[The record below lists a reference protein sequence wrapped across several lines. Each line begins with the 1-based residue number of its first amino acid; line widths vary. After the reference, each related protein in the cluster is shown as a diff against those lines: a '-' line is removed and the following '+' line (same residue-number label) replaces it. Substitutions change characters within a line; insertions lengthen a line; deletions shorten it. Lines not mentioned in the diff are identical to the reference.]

1 MSRRIPA
8 LPRGITS
15 PYSVSSRPRRP
26 LMPGATTCNVM
37 ETDSSYEAKAN
48 HGAQM
53 DVWRLDFSVHNGTGS
68 WLDHLIARF
77 GIASEWPDCTNWSG
91 PDVFRLREIN
101 PSVPLID
108 MTVDWT
114 DTAGHIQRSGR
125 NVVAPGAT
133 LTDTEFIIKLRRD
146 PAPRFVNWC
155 VDYRLGSASTTG
167 ADARL
172 DPRAVEAALGLDRP
186 TRRLIQERLLAAGF
200 DPGVADGLFGPVTRS
215 VIRRWQAARGVA
227 ATGYLDSAGAA
238 QLRAA
243 VEGAGREVQRQFA
256 PVADAERQAA
266 RRRTLRRLAQV
277 LDGGTH
283 RVEADAQARA
293 ELEADAPRRAN
304 PPAAPVRPRAD
315 RPLPAEVATTEPIE
329 TTSTPA
335 AGAGFCGLAV
345 DAPVYI
351 VVRNHTNRMSK
362 PSWYACPAG
371 PAPGCKL
378 LSTFATNPV
387 DSDYIA
393 EGARYAAGMGGEHHC
408 EFRTTQ
414 ELRGGRLDHFPRAEH
429 DGQRLRLL
437 RGGDHVVEG
446 PPLLKRD
453 PIEEAERRHG
463 DEQRARCQSAFG
475 GQVDL
480 VGADLLGAEAFG
492 GPVEVAGEPRDGL
505 DVRALGERR

>member
-1 MSRRIPA
+1 
-8 LPRGITS
+8 
-15 PYSVSSRPRRP
+15 
-26 LMPGATTCNVM
+26 
-37 ETDSSYEAKAN
+37 
-48 HGAQM
+48 M

-146 PAPRFVNWC
+146 PAPRFVNWS

-277 LDGGTH
+277 LEGGTH
-283 RVEADAQARA
+283 RVEAVPRRELNSRRTPRGARTPRNG
-293 ELEADAPRRAN
+293 LRRQCVPGQTGHSRQRWQQQRRLRRRAPRRRA
-304 PPAAPVRPRAD
+304 PGSADSRLTPRRTSWCAITRTGCRSRRGMRALRVRRPAA
-315 RPLPAEVATTEPIE
+315 
-329 TTSTPA
+329 S
-335 AGAGFCGLAV
+335 C
-345 DAPVYI
+345 
-351 VVRNHTNRMSK
+351 
-362 PSWYACPAG
+362 
-371 PAPGCKL
+371 
-378 LSTFATNPV
+378 
-387 DSDYIA
+387 
-393 EGARYAAGMGGEHHC
+393 
-408 EFRTTQ
+408 
-414 ELRGGRLDHFPRAEH
+414 
-429 DGQRLRLL
+429 
-437 RGGDHVVEG
+437 
-446 PPLLKRD
+446 
-453 PIEEAERRHG
+453 
-463 DEQRARCQSAFG
+463 
-475 GQVDL
+475 
-480 VGADLLGAEAFG
+480 
-492 GPVEVAGEPRDGL
+492 
-505 DVRALGERR
+505 